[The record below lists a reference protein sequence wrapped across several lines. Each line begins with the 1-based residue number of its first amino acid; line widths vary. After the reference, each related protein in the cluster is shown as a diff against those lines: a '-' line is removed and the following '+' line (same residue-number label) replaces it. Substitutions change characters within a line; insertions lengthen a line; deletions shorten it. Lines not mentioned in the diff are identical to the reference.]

1 MAQTRRVGKHNQRA
15 YLPKAPRFS
24 PYRNGQI
31 TPKVLLVHSPFP
43 RLHRFLK
50 LTRMGHPSDP
60 IMFLT
65 LSVRGLN
72 RNEWLKKSHRPVAI
86 TFKHRTIRRFHKDH
100 QTKGPGPIACNDMEI
115 K

>member
-31 TPKVLLVHSPFP
+31 TPKDLLVHSPFP
-43 RLHRFLK
+43 RLPRFLK

-72 RNEWLKKSHRPVAI
+72 RSEWLKQFQRAVAI
-86 TFKHRTIRRFHKDH
+86 PFEQPTIPRPHRASDQRSRTDSR
-100 QTKGPGPIACNDMEI
+100 
-115 K
+115 